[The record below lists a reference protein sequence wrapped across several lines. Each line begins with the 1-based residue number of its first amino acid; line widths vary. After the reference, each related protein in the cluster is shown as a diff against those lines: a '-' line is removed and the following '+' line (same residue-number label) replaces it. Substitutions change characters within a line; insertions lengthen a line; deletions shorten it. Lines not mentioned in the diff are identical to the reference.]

1 MNAFVLNLAL
11 ALIWFFL
18 GDEPD
23 GARLFVGFMLGF
35 GLVRAFRGVLGGESY
50 TRRALAL
57 LVFLAVFGKELLVSN
72 LQLARVVLFRS
83 NASLKPEIFLYPVA
97 GLTKLEILLL
107 SHCITL
113 TPGITGKAKVTV
125 KGKGAALGLPPLPA
139 PVPLR
144 VQLEAASGACFAAR
158 YPATGVRKNDGAR
171 FKAKVP

>member
-1 MNAFVLNLAL
+1 MKAFVLNLAL

-72 LQLARVVLFRS
+72 LQLTRVVLFRS

-113 TPGITGKAKVTV
+113 TPGTSTIDIEADFTQLRLHALD
-125 KGKGAALGLPPLPA
+125 GADLAAVRDGIK
-139 PVPLR
+139 R
-144 VQLEAASGACFAAR
+144 NLEARLLAFTR
-158 YPATGVRKNDGAR
+158 
-171 FKAKVP
+171 